1 MLLTSRQRQIN
12 SVPSDVKRSGI
23 HLATW
28 PHDRLM
34 ATLHV
39 TARAG
44 DHGKVEELQVVARQ
58 GPSAPSALAPAR
70 TAAHSDL
77 GTGRSLAGLRCRGAS
92 AVAGRRPEPT
102 REGGSRLR

>member
-1 MLLTSRQRQIN
+1 
-12 SVPSDVKRSGI
+12 
-23 HLATW
+23 
-28 PHDRLM
+28 M

-70 TAAHSDL
+70 TAVHSDL

-92 AVAGRRPEPT
+92 AVGGPGPPPAPRAPPPSPPRPPAPAGGGPKRRMGPT
-102 REGGSRLR
+102 GRGGQVPRHAP